1 MFLTTR
7 WSASNTGNEVRNMP
21 ILTKFRVGNSQRL
34 RLLSEPSST
43 TIYVLEGEAMP
54 SSKHLKFAHR
64 FNPDGTVDSICPRCF
79 VTVDSAAK
87 ELDLVVNEEQHICDP
102 FLVARYEFFGR
113 KLRSETSQRVRLDRK
128 RPS

>member
-1 MFLTTR
+1 
-7 WSASNTGNEVRNMP
+7 MP
-21 ILTKFRVGNSQRL
+21 ILTKLRDGNSQRL
-34 RLLSEPSST
+34 SLLSEPSSA

-64 FNPDGTVDSICPRCF
+64 FNADGTVDSICPRCF

-87 ELDLVVNEEQHICDP
+87 ELYLVVNEEQHICDP

-113 KLRSETSQRVRLDRK
+113 MLRSETSHGVRRDQEQ
-128 RPS
+128 PS